1 MTNEKRESWLVDQL
15 TKSEFFHQKLHEYGL
30 LEIAYAIEAIQGEN
44 LEWDFVMLG
53 ISERAWN
60 KIIHQGIKPVKVFAH
75 PFILSSVP
83 RSVGYYR
90 GLSMVSLKSMG
101 NVGLNIDAAEAGR
114 GRNAGM
120 LNQELALA
128 AAKRLNELISR
139 LIETDETI
147 DPREFDLW
155 RGMTAGA
162 TAQGSWQNKKGRA
175 GEEIVKGFVQRRL
188 EAVDALISQTELNDE
203 ANEPTEV
210 FILQDGRTIRFS
222 SEPDIAIYSQDN
234 QIIGAVEVKGGID
247 PAAVLERIGASI
259 KSLSRAKQQNP
270 NAVTIL
276 MMYRVSMSPQALQEL
291 HAHQNDI
298 DRWFTIEDVINKQEI
313 REQIFALLNI

>member
-1 MTNEKRESWLVDQL
+1 
-15 TKSEFFHQKLHEYGL
+15 
-30 LEIAYAIEAIQGEN
+30 
-44 LEWDFVMLG
+44 
-53 ISERAWN
+53 
-60 KIIHQGIKPVKVFAH
+60 
-75 PFILSSVP
+75 
-83 RSVGYYR
+83 
-90 GLSMVSLKSMG
+90 MVSLKSMG